1 MDTRQVRVAAAAH
14 STNID
19 DITAIDLLQVS
30 CCFSEDEEIVEW
42 ETLIANGLDNEKVDK
57 RGAT

>member
-1 MDTRQVRVAAAAH
+1 MAAAAH

-42 ETLIANGLDNEKVDK
+42 ETLIANGLDGDKVDK
-57 RGAT
+57 RGATKR